1 MSRLILVWFDI
12 CLLRAGPQD
21 LPASRE
27 LLGLSMASYML
38 ASFLLSLPGYPLV
51 AAGQLALMDASLVVV
66 FAATTL
72 YLTGKMARLTQ
83 TLTALSGTGTLL
95 GLIALPVIQ
104 LLASGQQEAG
114 QPSLLAGVLWLLLFG
129 WNLLVVAHI
138 MRHALS
144 VNFPVATGI
153 AILYTLVAMQIINAL
168 FPMSMG

>member
-1 MSRLILVWFDI
+1 MSRLILFWFDI

-27 LLGLSMASYML
+27 LLGLSMASYTL

-66 FAATTL
+66 FAATVL
-72 YLTGKMARLTQ
+72 YLTGKMARLAQ
-83 TLTALSGTGTLL
+83 TLTALFGTGTLL

-104 LLASGQQEAG
+104 LLASGQEAV

-129 WNLLVVAHI
+129 WNILVVAHI

-144 VNFPVATGI
+144 VNLPAATGI
-153 AILYTLVAMQIINAL
+153 AILYTLVAMQIINVL
-168 FPMSMG
+168 FPMSPG

>member
-1 MSRLILVWFDI
+1 MLRLILVWFDI

-27 LLGLSMASYML
+27 LLGLSIASYAL

-51 AAGQLALMDASLVVV
+51 TAGQLALMDASLVVV
-66 FAATTL
+66 FAATAL
-72 YLTGKMARLTQ
+72 YVTGKMARLMQ

-95 GLIALPVIQ
+95 GLMALPVIQ
-104 LLASGQQEAG
+104 LLASGQEAG
-114 QPSLLAGVLWLLLFG
+114 QPAVLAGLLWLVLFG

-153 AILYTLVAMQIINAL
+153 AILYTLVALQIINAL
-168 FPMSMG
+168 FPMSLD

>member
-1 MSRLILVWFDI
+1 MSRLILIWFDI

-51 AAGQLALMDASLVVV
+51 PAGQLALVDAGLVVV
-66 FAATTL
+66 FAATVL

-83 TLTALSGTGTLL
+83 TLTALSGTGALL

-104 LLASGQQEAG
+104 LLASGKESG
-114 QPSLLAGVLWLLLFG
+114 QPALLAGMLWLVLFG
-129 WNLLVVAHI
+129 WNLTVVAHI

-144 VNFPVATGI
+144 VSFPVATGI
-153 AILYTLVAMQIINAL
+153 AILYTLVALQIINVL
-168 FPMSMG
+168 VPMSAG

>member
-1 MSRLILVWFDI
+1 MSRLILFWFDI

-27 LLGLSMASYML
+27 LLGLSMASYTL
-38 ASFLLSLPGYPLV
+38 ASFLLSLPGYSLV

-66 FAATTL
+66 FAATVL
-72 YLTGKMARLTQ
+72 YFTGKMARLTQ
-83 TLTALSGTGTLL
+83 TLTALFGTGTLL

-104 LLASGQQEAG
+104 LLASGQAG
-114 QPSLLAGVLWLLLFG
+114 QPSLLAGMLWLLLFG

-144 VNFPVATGI
+144 VNFPAATGI
-153 AILYTLVAMQIINAL
+153 AILYTLVAMQIINML
-168 FPMSMG
+168 FPMSLG

>member
-1 MSRLILVWFDI
+1 MSRLILIWFDI

-27 LLGLSMASYML
+27 LLGLSMVSYTL

-51 AAGQLALMDASLVVV
+51 AAGQLALMDAGLVVV
-66 FAATTL
+66 FAATAL

-104 LLASGQQEAG
+104 LLASGKESG
-114 QPSLLAGVLWLLLFG
+114 QLALLAGMLWLLLFG

-144 VNFPVATGI
+144 VNFPAATGV
-153 AILYTLVAMQIINAL
+153 ALLYTLVAMQIINTL
-168 FPMSMG
+168 FPMSPG

>member
-1 MSRLILVWFDI
+1 MSRLILIWFYI

-27 LLGLSMASYML
+27 LLVLSMASYTL

-51 AAGQLALMDASLVVV
+51 ASGQLALMDASLVVV
-66 FAATTL
+66 FAATAL
-72 YLTGKMARLTQ
+72 YITGKMARLTQ
-83 TLTALSGTGTLL
+83 TLTALFGTGTLL

-104 LLASGQQEAG
+104 LLASGQETG
-114 QPSLLAGVLWLLLFG
+114 QPSLLAGMLWLLLFG

-153 AILYTLVAMQIINAL
+153 AMLYTLVAMQLINAL
-168 FPMSMG
+168 FPMSLG

>member
-1 MSRLILVWFDI
+1 MSRLILIWFDI

-27 LLGLSMASYML
+27 LLGLSMASYVL

-104 LLASGQQEAG
+104 LLASGKDAG
-114 QPSLLAGVLWLLLFG
+114 QPPLLAGMLWLLLFG
-129 WNLLVVAHI
+129 WNILVVAHI

-144 VNFPVATGI
+144 VNFPMAIGI
-153 AILYTLVAMQIINAL
+153 AILYTLVAIQIINAL
-168 FPMSMG
+168 FPMSPG

>member
-1 MSRLILVWFDI
+1 MSRLILLWFDI

-27 LLGLSMASYML
+27 LLGLSMASYTL
-38 ASFLLSLPGYPLV
+38 ASFLLSVPGYPLV
-51 AAGQLALMDASLVVV
+51 SAVQLALMDAGLVVV
-66 FAATTL
+66 FAVTAL

-104 LLASGQQEAG
+104 LLSSGKDAV
-114 QPSLLAGVLWLLLFG
+114 QPALLAGMLWLALFG
-129 WNLLVVAHI
+129 WNLIVVAHI
-138 MRHALS
+138 VRHALS

-153 AILYTLVAMQIINAL
+153 AMLYTLVAMQIINAL
-168 FPMSMG
+168 FPMSPG